1 MQKISKIVLIALVI
15 FSFSATKSWA
25 IIHVGASIPVT
36 GKYDWKDSKDQK
48 NISGYGL
55 SLVIP
60 FGMMFRY
67 DALTGKDSSAKVESS
82 IFSIGYRFDL
92 PLLPFHLAAAAGIGT
107 SKFKT
112 GADSSFEHNG
122 VTYKAE
128 FSDPVPKQ
136 LYLEAGYEIFPL
148 FDLVLGLHFLESK
161 ALELA
166 YKPDVPS
173 DWNSLEDDGDNVY
186 LKGTVLSLGIVLGF

>member
-1 MQKISKIVLIALVI
+1 MQKISKILLIALVI

-25 IIHVGASIPVT
+25 LIHVGASIPVT
-36 GKYDWKDSKDQK
+36 GKYDWDNATNQK

-67 DALTGKDSSAKVESS
+67 DALTGKATGTKTESS

-107 SKFKT
+107 AKIDT
-112 GADSSFEHNG
+112 DPIELIG
-122 VTYKAE
+122 VTYNVDY
-128 FSDPVPKQ
+128 SDPAPKQ
-136 LYLEAGYEIFPL
+136 LYFEAGYEIFPL
-148 FDLVLGLHFLESK
+148 FDLVLGLHFLSSNTVETTS
-161 ALELA
+161 
-166 YKPDVPS
+166 KPDLPS
-173 DWNSLEDDGDNVY
+173 DITSGDTSDY
-186 LKGTVLSLGIVLGF
+186 LKATMLSLGIAVGF